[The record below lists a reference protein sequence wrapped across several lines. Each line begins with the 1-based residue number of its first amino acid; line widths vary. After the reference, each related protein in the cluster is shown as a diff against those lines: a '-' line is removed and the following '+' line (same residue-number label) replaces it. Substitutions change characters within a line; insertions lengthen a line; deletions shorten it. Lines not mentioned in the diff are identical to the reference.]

1 MHIGNYIPSNNPY
14 IFGFDDVIDIFK
26 TRCLG
31 GTMPQSILLHGPKGI
46 GKATFAYHLARYL
59 VQDQPE
65 NFKVSESSPLFAQVS
80 QGACEYLMVL
90 DRHTKG
96 QEKKIRTISIDSVR
110 QIVQFLQSTARNDRW
125 RVVIIDSV
133 DELHHKAANA
143 LLKTLEEPPRK
154 TLVILISH
162 SLGRV
167 LPTLKSRCLLFGKTF
182 LSDIAMTQ
190 AFKHL
195 LPSMS
200 GAEQNLYQLYATG
213 CPGRM
218 MSLMT
223 LGGHQFYQE
232 FLKIMTRVI
241 KDDVRPAISFIDKMP
256 SQENPDLFYD
266 AFQQFF
272 IWWLGHFLIS
282 SPQKLPK
289 QMEEIKIID
298 QLKQKHPQLF
308 WLNFWQHAVQLL
320 AQTEEISLDRRA
332 VLTSLFYKM
341 AYGKV

>member
-1 MHIGNYIPSNNPY
+1 MENYISSNNPF
-14 IFGFDDVIDIFK
+14 IFGFDDFIDVFK
-26 TRCLG
+26 TRCVR

-59 VQDQPE
+59 VQGQPE
-65 NFKVSESSPLFAQVS
+65 NFNVPENSSLFAQVS

-96 QEKKIRTISIDSVR
+96 QEKKTRTISIDSVR

-133 DELHHKAANA
+133 DELHYKAANA

-182 LSDIAMTQ
+182 LSDVAMTQ

-200 GAEQNLYQLYATG
+200 MTEQDLYQVYAMG

-218 MSLMT
+218 TSFMT
-223 LGGHQFYQE
+223 LGGRQFYQE
-232 FLKIMTRVI
+232 FLKIMTSVI
-241 KDDVRPAISFIDKMP
+241 KDDVRPAISFVDKMP
-256 SQENPDLFYD
+256 TQENPELFYE

-282 SPQKLPK
+282 SHQKLLG
-289 QMEEIKIID
+289 QTEETKIIN
-298 QLKQKHPQLF
+298 QFQQKHKQLF
-308 WLNFWQHAVQLL
+308 WLNFWQHTVQLL

-332 VLTSLFYKM
+332 VLMSLFYTM
-341 AYGKV
+341 AYGEV